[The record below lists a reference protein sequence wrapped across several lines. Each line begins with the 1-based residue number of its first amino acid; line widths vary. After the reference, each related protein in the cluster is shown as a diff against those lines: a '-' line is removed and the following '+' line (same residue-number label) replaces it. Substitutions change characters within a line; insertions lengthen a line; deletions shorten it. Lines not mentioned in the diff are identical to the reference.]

1 MLKRIPSAICLLL
14 SVVLTVQGQGLGELR
29 QRIER
34 IVDNKDAIVGVA
46 IQGPKPQDTLTLNGG
61 EHFPM
66 QSVFKFHIAL
76 KILSE
81 VDQGNLSLDQNIRI
95 SKAELLPG
103 LWSPIRE
110 KYPDGV
116 TLTLREILEYT
127 VSLSDNA
134 GCDLLLNLLKGPQV
148 VEDYFASLGFND
160 LAIEINEEVM
170 QGNWELQFLN
180 WTTPSQTNEILEVFY
195 QNSEGLLSPS
205 SYDFFWGI
213 MAGTKTGKKRLRGQ
227 LPENTVVAH
236 KTGWSG
242 KHRET
247 GITAATNDVG
257 VIHLPNGEHLVVS
270 IYITQSKEA
279 LEVNERMI
287 AAISKAAW
295 DYFAQD

>member
-1 MLKRIPSAICLLL
+1 
-14 SVVLTVQGQGLGELR
+14 
-29 QRIER
+29 
-34 IVDNKDAIVGVA
+34 
-46 IQGPKPQDTLTLNGG
+46 
-61 EHFPM
+61 
-66 QSVFKFHIAL
+66 
-76 KILSE
+76 
-81 VDQGNLSLDQNIRI
+81 
-95 SKAELLPG
+95 
-103 LWSPIRE
+103 
-110 KYPDGV
+110 
-116 TLTLREILEYT
+116 
-127 VSLSDNA
+127 
-134 GCDLLLNLLKGPQV
+134 
-148 VEDYFASLGFND
+148 
-160 LAIEINEEVM
+160 M

-213 MAGTKTGKKRLRGQ
+213 MAGTKTGKNRLRGQ

-242 KHRET
+242 KNRET

-270 IYITQSKEA
+270 IFITQSKEA